1 MIHVKKIENIITSK
15 IKTGYYPELVTP
27 ETMKLLRSTTS
38 KVTKDENG
46 EYVVYSEVT
55 EVVLIH
61 CNIVS
66 NDYQE
71 DARVLHTF
79 IRNKSFGQLLD
90 ISPNNFIF
98 LKTFSPEFS

>member
-15 IKTGYYPELVTP
+15 IKTGYYPELLTP

-38 KVTKDENG
+38 KITKDENG

-71 DARVLHTF
+71 DASLAY
-79 IRNKSFGQLLD
+79 IYS
-90 ISPNNFIF
+90 
-98 LKTFSPEFS
+98 